1 MIENQYYFKPT
12 QSALYSEQVERQMG
26 FNPDLIDQEVLRS
39 YGLYP
44 IREEARNPDPL
55 ENPTPV
61 YEDRGS
67 FFLKKPSQEEISLE
81 EAKYKA
87 KYHLIDLATNQVNNL
102 FLSRGMT
109 PELGNAILSFSGNF
123 QSKTLRELKSEH
135 HQLVENYDSKSKHIE
150 EATTVSQIRQT
161 LDLQQ

>member
-12 QSALYSEQVERQMG
+12 QSVLNSEQVERQMG
-26 FNPDLIDQEVLRS
+26 FNPELLDQEVLSS

-44 IREEARNPDPL
+44 IREELRPPNPL
-55 ENPTPV
+55 ENPFPI

-67 FFLKKPSQEEISLE
+67 FYLKKPSPEEIPLE
-81 EAKYKA
+81 EAKHKA
-87 KYHLIDLATNQVNNL
+87 KFYLIELVTNQVNNL

-109 PELGNAILSFSGNF
+109 PELGNAILSFSGSF
-123 QSKTLRELKSEH
+123 QSKTLGGLKSEH
-135 HQLVENYDSKSKHIE
+135 HQLVENYDSKCKHIE

-161 LDLQQ
+161 LDL